1 MLISTGEGL
10 GREKDAKITIYK
22 KTDDSYMLKMKT
34 SREFYSKV
42 GKQFGTMP
50 FNIRNMEDERKA
62 RMGVVECVSKR
73 LIEPFQVLFEK
84 EGKADQIYSET
95 EEIVDEIFSKGTYVA
110 QYKFTVLLMP
120 NGPHK
125 ITGRTIS
132 MKR

>member
-84 EGKADQIYSET
+84 EGKEIIISRRIIQRRVLMKYS
-95 EEIVDEIFSKGTYVA
+95 FK
-110 QYKFTVLLMP
+110 VL
-120 NGPHK
+120 
-125 ITGRTIS
+125 T
-132 MKR
+132 